1 MFQFAY
7 CVLLSA
13 VLLGCDSNDRTRIP
27 LVPDGTPF
35 IVSTLEFSPDT
46 LFSPPQVYVATLTDR
61 YVPDDNNPYDLF
73 TDGEHLPS
81 TELWHPVQW
90 SQVGWKLRLLRIQPN
105 AVSDAEV
112 RVTGPLGQ
120 AGEQSVTFVSTGRGS
135 YTDVARTLTVLP
147 EARYRL
153 HVRLPD
159 GRTYRSET
167 TVPRPASLTIPDT
180 LRIPTEIG
188 ASSGPGSY
196 NEIGVMP
203 VEWAAPPGAILTVWG
218 FNHSLSHDRELWGLQ
233 EGEEFPYQD
242 RGNYLRSG
250 AHYSISTNSN
260 SNFYIPTVSWSWPIT
275 TPVYEAQI
283 FYTRLYIPD
292 EQLSRYFVFQ
302 DDYGV
307 PEDDP
312 FSESDLRLLD
322 ARRDRDTTYF
332 PSISNIHRVGADGQT
347 LPLAQSDAVGVFG
360 AYSARYMRRV
370 KIPVRNFDPDTLD
383 FTPRPAA
390 PVSPRPPARSSR

>member
-1 MFQFAY
+1 MFPFVFS
-7 CVLLSA
+7 VLLSA
-13 VLLGCDSNDRTRIP
+13 LLLGCDSNDRTRIP

-46 LFSPPQVYVATLTDR
+46 SFSPPQVYVATLTDR
-61 YVPDDNNPYDLF
+61 YVPDENNPYDLF

-90 SQVGWKLRLLRIQPN
+90 SQVAWKLRLLRIQPN
-105 AVSDAEV
+105 AVSNAEV
-112 RVTGPLGQ
+112 RVTGPLGE
-120 AGEQSVTFVSTGRGS
+120 ASEQTVTFASTGRGS

-153 HVRLPD
+153 DVGLPD

-167 TVPRPASLTIPDT
+167 TVPLPASLTIPDT

-188 ASSGPGSY
+188 SSSGPGSY

-218 FNHSLSHDRELWGLQ
+218 FNHSLSHDRELWGLL
-233 EGEEFPYQD
+233 EREEFPYQD

-250 AHYSISTNSN
+250 AQYVIATISGPEFQPPSI
-260 SNFYIPTVSWSWPIT
+260 SWSWPIRDS
-275 TPVYEAQI
+275 E
-283 FYTRLYIPD
+283 YIPQVFYVRVYSPN
-292 EQLSRYFVFQ
+292 ESLTKYFVF
-302 DDYGV
+302 
-307 PEDDP
+307 EDEFSIPDNDP
-312 FSESDLRLLD
+312 YTISDLRLLD

-332 PSISNIHRVGADGQT
+332 PSISNIHRVDNNGQT
-347 LPLAQSDAVGVFG
+347 LPLSQSDAVGVFG

-370 KIPVRNFDPDTLD
+370 KVPVRNFDPDTLD
-383 FTPRPAA
+383 FSPRVAA
-390 PVSPRPPARSSR
+390 PAPARPTSRSLR